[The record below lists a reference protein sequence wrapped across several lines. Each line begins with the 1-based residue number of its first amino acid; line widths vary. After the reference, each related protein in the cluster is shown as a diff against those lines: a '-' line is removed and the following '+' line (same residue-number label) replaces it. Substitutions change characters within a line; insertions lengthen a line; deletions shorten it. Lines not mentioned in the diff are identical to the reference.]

1 MEVYMSKALPSRLPP
16 QFRWVEEPERKFL
29 CLNSIKVLEICKRN
43 RGWIVHVFLQDPE
56 REQPIVAVGSANA
69 GMRWGANW
77 AKLRSRLLISL
88 AAAKEEPASDGTP

>member
-1 MEVYMSKALPSRLPP
+1 MSRALPSRLPP

-29 CLNSIKVLEICKRN
+29 CLNSVKVLEICKRN

-69 GMRWGANW
+69 DMRWGANW